1 MLFYERMRSF
11 YKRYEH
17 HINSVAFIAG
27 FIFDFIAF
35 KHVQHSILLSVLAGW
50 LFFSAVAILLHSVM
64 RSDVPRENFVG
75 RVLDGIA
82 AVIPFFIQF
91 AFGAVMSGSLV
102 FFSHSASPSVSW
114 PFLAIIVGLAVG
126 NEVFR
131 GRYDGLV
138 FQLVGF
144 FVAAFLYFSLL
155 FPIIL
160 HSVSGAVFVGSGVM
174 SICVFYV
181 LIRMLRRVARERYV
195 QGIRFAWVG
204 VILFFCVFNVLYF
217 LNIIPPLPLALK
229 EIGIY
234 HKLTRLPNGD
244 YELHYQPAGVFSFGA
259 VSRVYNVAPG
269 EGAYA
274 FTAVYA
280 PEGVR
285 TTILHEWVRFDETGR
300 RWVPVFTE
308 SFEMVG
314 GRVDGFRGY
323 TKKESLMPGKWRVN
337 VLTISGRLIGRT
349 TFHVEP
355 VEGYVALNSLIR

>member
-1 MLFYERMRSF
+1 MRSL
-11 YKRYEH
+11 YKQYEH

-35 KHVQHSILLSVLAGW
+35 KHVQHGILLSVLAGW
-50 LFFSAVAILLHSVM
+50 LLFAAIAILLHSVM
-64 RSDVPRENFVG
+64 RSDVPRDSFVG
-75 RVLDGIA
+75 RVLDGVA

-144 FVAAFLYFSLL
+144 FIAAFLYFSLL
-155 FPIIL
+155 LPIIFR
-160 HSVSGAVFVGSGVM
+160 SVSVAVFVGSGLA
-174 SICVFYV
+174 SLFVFYV
-181 LIRMLRRVARERYV
+181 LIRALRRAAHERYA
-195 QGIRFAWVG
+195 QGVRFAWTG
-204 VILFFCVFNVLYF
+204 VILFFLMFNTLYF

-229 EIGIY
+229 EIGMY
-234 HKLTRLPNGD
+234 HKLARLPSGD
-244 YELHYQPAGVFSFGA
+244 YELHYQPSGA
-259 VSRVYNVAPG
+259 LSLGTISRIYSIAPG

-280 PEGVR
+280 PEGVQ
-285 TTILHEWVRFDETGR
+285 TTIVHEWTRFDEASN
-300 RWVPVFTE
+300 RWVPSFSE
-308 SFEMVG
+308 SFEIVG
-314 GRVDGFRGY
+314 GRIDGFRGY
-323 TKKESLMPGKWRVN
+323 TKKESLTPGKWRVN
-337 VLTISGRLIGRT
+337 VLTASGRLIGRT

-355 VEGYVALNSLIR
+355 AEGYIALDSLVR